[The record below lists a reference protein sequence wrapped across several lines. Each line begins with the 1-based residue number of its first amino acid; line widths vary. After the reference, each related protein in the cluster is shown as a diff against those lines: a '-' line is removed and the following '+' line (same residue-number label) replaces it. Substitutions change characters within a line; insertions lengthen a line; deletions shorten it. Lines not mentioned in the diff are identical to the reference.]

1 LIDAPALIERIL
13 RHLFLLQLLFGFA
26 GFPSRLQVSVLS
38 LRIQRK
44 AISWINASRIAASGR
59 DPRFR

>member
-1 LIDAPALIERIL
+1 LSCRRCFSPLKIIRLIDAPALIERIL

-26 GFPSRLQVSVLS
+26 GFPSRRQVSVLS

-44 AISWINASRIAASGR
+44 AIS
-59 DPRFR
+59 